1 MTVGSLGDV
10 VFYVNDKHVKTIQSM
25 SWKIAISYSEHKMHR
40 KKSLLEY
47 TGQSP
52 EEIEISADFSAFLG
66 VNPLKQIKKLKK
78 QAVNRSVVPFV
89 LGTDVIMSACVIT
102 DISPAADMFY
112 LDGTMIK
119 ATVKIKIKEYG
130 E

>member
-1 MTVGSLGDV
+1 M
-10 VFYVNDKHVKTIQSM
+10 
-25 SWKIAISYSEHKMHR
+25 
-40 KKSLLEY
+40 
-47 TGQSP
+47 
-52 EEIEISADFSAFLG
+52 
-66 VNPLKQIKKLKK
+66 
-78 QAVNRSVVPFV
+78 NRSVVPFV
-89 LGTDVIMSACVIT
+89 LGTDVFMSACVIT

>member
-10 VFYVNDKHVKTIQSM
+10 VFSVSDKKVKTIQSM
-25 SWKIAISYSEHKMHR
+25 NWKIAVNYAEHKMHR
-40 KKSLLEY
+40 KRSLLEY
-47 TGQSP
+47 TGRSP

-66 VNPLKQIKKLKK
+66 VNPLKQIKKLKE
-78 QAVNRSVVPFV
+78 QAIKRTVVPFV
-89 LGTDVIMSACVIT
+89 LGTDVIMPACVIT
-102 DISPAADMFY
+102 DISPASDAFY
-112 LDGTMIK
+112 MDGTMIK

>member
-10 VFYVNDKHVKTIQSM
+10 VFSVSDKKVKTIQSM
-25 SWKIAISYSEHKMHR
+25 SWKIAISYAEHKMHR

-52 EEIEISADFSAFLG
+52 EEIDISADFSAFLG
-66 VNPLKQIKKLKK
+66 VNPLKMINQLKKL
-78 QAVNRSVVPFV
+78 AVNRTVVPFV
-89 LGTDVIMSACVIT
+89 LGTDVIMPACVIT
-102 DISPAADMFY
+102 DISPSTDMFFM
-112 LDGTMIK
+112 DGTMIK